1 MFKDFI
7 KQLVK
12 ETSHRDDIVFITG
25 DVGYKSLDPI
35 KDLLGDKFINAGVA
49 EQNMI
54 NVAAGMAAE
63 GFKVYVYS
71 IAPFLIY
78 RAYEQIKLN
87 VATRNLDINLIA
99 NGGGYGYGIMGP
111 THHALNDLAL
121 LNGLENIQGYIPSCQ
136 SDVKECVNISLKP
149 GPKYFRLGLN
159 EEFISKEFENG
170 FGVVEQ
176 NDESSSTVVSLGPLA
191 QTVKQVVG
199 DFKFDHFTCFEF
211 PFHSVP
217 KSLVTSVSKTK
228 KLIVLE
234 EHTKD
239 GGVGE
244 KLIAVLQA
252 EGIQIELVHKYA
264 NHYESGYGNQDFH
277 REKSGFDSGSIRE
290 LLG

>member
-1 MFKDFI
+1 MIKDFAI
-7 KQLVK
+7 ELAREISDRSDV
-12 ETSHRDDIVFITG
+12 IFITG
-25 DVGYKSLDPI
+25 DVGYKSLDPL
-35 KDLLGDKFINAGVA
+35 KELLGDKFINAGVA

-87 VATRNLDINLIA
+87 VATRNLDINLIS

-121 LNGLENIQGYIPSCQ
+121 LNGLENIQGYIPSCK
-136 SDVKECVNISLKP
+136 SDVTKCVGISLED

-159 EEFISKEFENG
+159 ENSISKEFQKG
-170 FGVVEQ
+170 FGIVEV
-176 NDESSSTVVSLGPLA
+176 NEDSSSTVVSLGPLGEMVN
-191 QTVKQVVG
+191 QMSE
-199 DFKFDHFTCFEF
+199 DLKFDHFTCFEF
-211 PFHSVP
+211 PFLSVP
-217 KSLVTSVSKTK
+217 EALINSILKTK
-228 KLIVLE
+228 KLVVLE
-234 EHTKD
+234 EHTRD

-244 KLIAVLQA
+244 KLIAVLQN
-252 EGIQIELVHKYA
+252 EGVQFELIHRYA
-264 NHYESGYGNQDFH
+264 NHYESGYGNQEFH
-277 REKSGFDSGSIRE
+277 REKSGLDSESIKE